1 MEQSMKQDGA
11 AERFAGHTPGPWW
24 ATDSGVRDS
33 GGYICHTNRPTHYP
47 DQDERYAQECEEREA
62 NKALIAAAPYLLSEV
77 AALRKALEGVIASW
91 DARNHERERFTP
103 AHDDPDVGHIPDY
116 WTPAAS
122 MVDSEAIAAARAALE
137 GKQP

>member
-1 MEQSMKQDGA
+1 MPENHDAHLAGDEAQA
-11 AERFAGHTPGPWW
+11 ASVVQAVTPAPLAGLADWL
-24 ATDSGVRDS
+24 
-33 GGYICHTNRPTHYP
+33 
-47 DQDERYAQECEEREA
+47 RYLAHIDPCRT
-62 NKALIAAAPYLLSEV
+62 APNDPHV
-77 AALRKALEGVIASW
+77 AAHIKSLNAWADEVTSLAADNARLRKALEGVIASW